1 MKNHLF
7 PNGGAR
13 WLACGLALGALCGVG
28 LPASAATHV
37 LDRSRLAAQHTGADA
52 AWYVANIP
60 FFECSDR
67 DLEAVYYYR
76 WSVYKA
82 HIRQIGPPY
91 GYLITEF
98 IDEVGWDRKPYNSIN
113 AAAGHHI
120 YDGRW
125 LKDKRYLD
133 GYIDY
138 LGRGG
143 GNDHTYSENIA
154 DAAFARYL
162 VNGDAAFLKSQWGV
176 MRQQYELWQDHY
188 DAARG
193 LYYIPP
199 GNDATEFSIASLEMG
214 NGKGEGGGAAF
225 RPTINSYMYANARAL
240 SKMATLAGD
249 TAASQLYAQRAEQ
262 IKGNVRQWLWN
273 PALGH
278 YTDRYQKG
286 NEFVRAWDL
295 IPGRELAGFVPWQFG
310 VPEDDTAH
318 RAAWSHL
325 LDPQKLSGPYGLRTV
340 EPSYAYYMR
349 PYRYKA
355 GETAECQWNG
365 PSWPYQTAQVLSGL
379 ARFLQSYSPGS
390 VRTEDYVKLLRQ
402 YARQHRLPDGQL
414 DLQEDYDADTG
425 QVLVGLDRSHHYNHS
440 TFLDLIISG
449 LCGVQP
455 AEGEVLKIHPLV
467 DASIRYFC
475 LDGVAYHGH
484 ELTVVYDADGGRY
497 HMGKGLTVWVD
508 GKKVARNKPLAP
520 CQVKVGKTKLP
531 APDSSAMMPANGALN
546 LVHKGFPAPSASVNT
561 NTMFQAIDG
570 RAWYFALPA
579 NRWTTQ
585 GSTADS
591 DWYALDFGQPWTV
604 SCVKLHFYADGQTF
618 AAPAD
623 YAVERWDQG
632 RWVVVPLVRR
642 VPVQPLAGTVN
653 TVEFSPILTTQLRVQ
668 FKRSALPL
676 ALAEI
681 ECH

>member
-1 MKNHLF
+1 MNPRLIHMNSLKI
-7 PNGGAR
+7 
-13 WLACGLALGALCGVG
+13 LC
-28 LPASAATHV
+28 AATIGGWLSSDALAAPLAPV
-37 LDRSRLAAQHTGADA
+37 LDRAQLAAQYAAADA
-52 AWYVANIP
+52 AWYVENIP

-76 WSVYKA
+76 WSTYKA

-98 IDEVGWDRKPYNSIN
+98 IDEVGWDRKPHNSIN

-154 DAAFARYL
+154 DAAYARYL
-162 VNGDAAFLKSQWGV
+162 VNGDAAFLKSQWSV
-176 MRQQYELWQDHY
+176 MRQQYEKWQDHY

-225 RPTINSYMYANARAL
+225 RPTINSYMYGNAVAI
-240 SKMATLAGD
+240 SKMAALAGD
-249 TAASQLYAQRAEQ
+249 TATSQLFAQRAAQ
-262 IKGNVRQWLWN
+262 LKANVRQWLWN

-278 YTDRYQKG
+278 YTDRYQAS
-286 NEFVRAWDL
+286 NEFVRAWDF

-310 VPEDDTAH
+310 VPEDDAMH

-325 LDPQKLSGPYGLRTV
+325 LDPQKLSGPHGLRTV
-340 EPSYAYYMR
+340 EPSYAYYLR

-365 PSWPYQTAQVLSGL
+365 PSWPYQTAQALSGL
-379 ARFLQSYSPGS
+379 ARFLQNYSPGS

-402 YARQHRLPDGQL
+402 YAQQHRLPDGQL
-414 DLQEDYDADTG
+414 DLQEDYDPDSG

-440 TFLDLIISG
+440 TFLDLVISG
-449 LCGVQP
+449 LCGVMP
-455 AEGEVLKIHPLV
+455 SEGETLKIQPLV

-484 ELTVVYDADGGRY
+484 ELTVVYDADGERY
-497 HMGKGLTVWVD
+497 HLGKGLTVFVN
-508 GKKVARNKPLAP
+508 GKKVARNKPLNQ
-520 CQVKVGKTKLP
+520 CQVKVGKTRP
-531 APDSSAMMPANGALN
+531 VAEISAAVAPVNGALN
-546 LVHKGFPAPSASVNT
+546 LIRKGYPVPSVSVNT
-561 NTMFQAIDG
+561 NTQFQAIDG

-585 GSTADS
+585 GSTADT
-591 DWYALDFGQPWTV
+591 DWYALDFGLPRAV
-604 SCVKLHFYADGQTF
+604 SQVKLHFYADGQAF

-623 YAVERWDQG
+623 YAIECWAQG
-632 RWVVVPLVRR
+632 KWVPLPLIRR
-642 VPVQPLAGTVN
+642 VPAQPLAGTANTAEFNPVN
-653 TVEFSPILTTQLRVQ
+653 TTQLRIV
-668 FKRSALPL
+668 FKRAARPL

-681 ECH
+681 ECF